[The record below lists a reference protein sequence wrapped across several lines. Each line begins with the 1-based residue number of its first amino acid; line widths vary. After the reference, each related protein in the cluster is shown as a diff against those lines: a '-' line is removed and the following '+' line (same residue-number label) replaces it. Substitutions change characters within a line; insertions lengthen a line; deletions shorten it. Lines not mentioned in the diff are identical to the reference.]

1 MITFKQYLENQDK
14 MSAINTQQELQD
26 KPQEWIQAV
35 TRLPLLLQKEILDE
49 RKEPTQ
55 EDIDWVASFQVAPK
69 PVKYN
74 MTDLLKNP
82 NNLSS
87 ITRTP
92 SDVVQEINQK
102 WGLQIKPGK
111 VYDPTPNRY
120 KDTALKFT
128 GETAKPS
135 VMVDGEIVFG
145 VGRFI
150 SALLRGDKQMMVWD
164 IKTK

>member
-1 MITFKQYLENQDK
+1 MTTFKQFLENQDK
-14 MSAINTQQELQD
+14 MSAINTQQELQG

-49 RKEPTQ
+49 RKKPTQ
-55 EDIDWVASFQVAPK
+55 EDIDWVATFQVAPK

-74 MTDLLKNP
+74 MTDLLKNQ

-92 SDVVQEINQK
+92 SEVVQEINQK

-111 VYDPTPNRY
+111 VYDPTPDRY
-120 KDTALKFT
+120 KQTALKFT

-150 SALLRGDKQMMVWD
+150 SALLRGDKQIMVWD
-164 IKTK
+164 IRTK

>member
-55 EDIDWVASFQVAPK
+55 EDIDWVASFQVGPE

-82 NNLSS
+82 NNLSA

-150 SALLRGDKQMMVWD
+150 SALLRGDKQIMVWD

>member
-14 MSAINTQQELQD
+14 MSAINTQQELQG

-74 MTDLLKNP
+74 MTDLLKDP
-82 NNLSS
+82 NNLSA

-102 WGLQIKPGK
+102 WGLQIKPGT
-111 VYDPTPNRY
+111 VLDPTPDRY

-128 GETAKPS
+128 GETANPS

-150 SALLRGDKQMMVWD
+150 SALLRGDKQIMVWD
-164 IKTK
+164 IRTK